1 LEHAI
6 LLCNYFA
13 QIEMAQ
19 NQSESFVVL
28 GNSIFGNFITK
39 GKCAYVL
46 RKHKLVNKFELWD
59 PKSGDPYFYDMK
71 VFSTNFM
78 CIQISQKYKQQVS
91 VQNQVCPL
99 TSVGTRSIL
108 V

>member
-1 LEHAI
+1 
-6 LLCNYFA
+6 
-13 QIEMAQ
+13 M
-19 NQSESFVVL
+19 
-28 GNSIFGNFITK
+28 
-39 GKCAYVL
+39 L

-91 VQNQVCPL
+91 VQN
-99 TSVGTRSIL
+99 
-108 V
+108 